1 MNTCIFNLEL
11 FLDFYV
17 LTVYDWSFGEAA
29 KFIINVDTK
38 LYGTAQRQLES
49 CGQMTCAV

>member
-17 LTVYDWSFGEAA
+17 LTVYDWSFGKAA

-38 LYGTAQRQLES
+38 LYGTAQCQLES
-49 CGQMTCAV
+49 RGQTTRAV